1 MDEIK
6 ELQKAISGYSR
17 TREVYQQYKAAGYSA
32 KFKAAH
38 ENDIRIHQ
46 TAKKHFNSLGIKK
59 LPGIAELLRQE
70 FASLAAERKQQYAGY
85 NEAKENMRRLIMAR
99 GNVQQILGL
108 GTAAPNAEKRVERPE
123 RPGRGI

>member
-46 TAKKHFNSLGIKK
+46 AAKEHFDSLGIKK
-59 LPGIAELLRQE
+59 LPGIAELKQE

-108 GTAAPNAEKRVERPE
+108 DSAAPNAEKRAVKTEL
-123 RPGRGI
+123 PGRGI